1 MTAESLVEP
10 GLTVAAVA
18 RRLGIAPATLRT
30 WDRRYG
36 LGPSE
41 HSAGSHRRYSHADLA
56 RLEHMR
62 RLVVSGVTPG
72 EAAAA
77 CLNLT
82 EVEPSAPSTAGG
94 AVIAMPGASPAAR
107 GLARAARALDGE
119 SCVRIIRESL
129 DSVGVIV
136 TWESL
141 LAPVLIG
148 IGNAWEANGEGVDVE
163 HILSDSIEFT
173 LATRAREIASPR
185 EITGV
190 LLASTDRDDHTLA
203 LWAVAAGLAER
214 GIGAR
219 MLGRRVPF
227 TAVGDAMKRTGPA
240 VVFMWSQI
248 PGSADASDIAQLPDM
263 RPAPTL
269 LIGGKGWVGEVPAG
283 VERVCSLAETVNRIA
298 QVVGR

>member
-41 HSAGSHRRYSHADLA
+41 HSAGSHRRYSHEDLA

-62 RLVVSGVTPG
+62 RLVVSGVTPS

-163 HILSDSIEFT
+163 HILSDSIEFA

-283 VERVCSLAETVNRIA
+283 VERVCSLAETVNRVA

>member
-1 MTAESLVEP
+1 MTAETLAEP

-41 HSAGSHRRYSHADLA
+41 HSAGSHRRYSHEDLA

-77 CLNLT
+77 CLTLT

-129 DSVGVIV
+129 DSVGVII

-148 IGNAWEANGEGVDVE
+148 VGNAWEANGEGVDVE

-173 LATRAREIASPR
+173 LATRAREVASPR

-227 TAVGDAMKRTGPA
+227 SALGDAMKRTGPA

>member
-1 MTAESLVEP
+1 MTAETLAEP

-41 HSAGSHRRYSHADLA
+41 HSAGAHRRYSHEDLA

-77 CLNLT
+77 CLTLT

-227 TAVGDAMKRTGPA
+227 SALGDAMKRTGPA